1 MAQQIINIGTVA
13 NDGTGDPIRD
23 AFDKVN
29 DNTLELYAGQSLSLA
44 SDILTLTRADGTT
57 STVDLSTYLD
67 EDARAISSGTLN
79 GSTGIVTFTRDDAST
94 FTLDL
99 SALLDD
105 TNLVTSVNGQTGAVT
120 LDLDDVIA
128 DDSITEVKLD
138 ASNTPLNDQV
148 LTYDSSTGGFTWRS
162 DYFPGTDNT
171 TIESDNGT
179 FGVVDNVDLPGT
191 GKVGIPKGTTAQ
203 RPGSPSAGMFR
214 YNTTT
219 GEFEGYTTEWGAIG
233 GGGAT
238 IYVDTFTG
246 DGSTVAFTA
255 SQSISTENNTQIYID
270 GVYQSKDNYS
280 TSGTTVT
287 FTTAPPNGSA
297 VEMIHV
303 KAIALTT
310 VADDYITN
318 AMLQDDV
325 VSYEKIDDEFKTSD
339 VLTAGATV
347 DVDFDPAQVFT
358 LTPNQNTTLN
368 ITNPKVGITK
378 SVIMTGAGGSYTL
391 AFTVGGA
398 SGTFNLIAGEYDD
411 TSATKNLIQII
422 CVSATEFWYSISQIA
437 S

>member
-67 EDARAISSGTLN
+67 EDSRAIASGTIN
-79 GSTGIVTFTRDDAST
+79 GSGIVTFTRDDAST

-99 SALLDD
+99 SSLLDD

-120 LDLDDVIA
+120 LDLEDVIA

-214 YNTTT
+214 YNTET

-255 SQSISTENNTQIYID
+255 SQSIDIENNTQIYID
-270 GVYQSKDNYS
+270 GVYQSKSNYS

-297 VEMIHV
+297 IEMIHV
-303 KAIALTT
+303 KAVALTT
-310 VADDYITN
+310 VADDSIT
-318 AMLQDDV
+318 
-325 VSYEKIDDEFKTSD
+325 YEKLDARFTEKQDITATSGTVNLDTASYSIFEFTSS
-339 VLTAGATV
+339 LTGA
-347 DVDFDPAQVFT
+347 
-358 LTPNQNTTLN
+358 TTLN
-368 ITNPKVGITK
+368 VQNMKKGQAIDI
-378 SVIMTGAGGSYTL
+378 ILTGAQTITFSSDFST
-391 AFTVGGA
+391 
-398 SGTFNLIAGEYDD
+398 STFNKLAAVDYDGANTNHIVVYCIDDNDSDAILNYIVAPYTSD
-411 TSATKNLIQII
+411 TTP
-422 CVSATEFWYSISQIA
+422 
-437 S
+437 

>member
-29 DNTLELYAGQSLSLA
+29 DNTLELYSGQSLSLA

-79 GSTGIVTFTRDDAST
+79 SSTGIVTFTRDDAST

-120 LDLDDVIA
+120 LDLEDVIA

-238 IYVDTFTG
+238 IYVDTSTG

-255 SQSISTENNTQIYID
+255 SQSIDIENNTQIYID
-270 GVYQSKDNYS
+270 GVYQSKSNYS

-303 KAIALTT
+303 KSIALTT
-310 VADDYITN
+310 VADDSIT
-318 AMLQDDV
+318 
-325 VSYEKIDDEFKTSD
+325 YEKLDSRFTEKQDITATSGTVNLDTASYSIFEFTSS
-339 VLTAGATV
+339 LTGA
-347 DVDFDPAQVFT
+347 
-358 LTPNQNTTLN
+358 TTLN
-368 ITNPKVGITK
+368 VQNMKKGQAIDI
-378 SVIMTGAGGSYTL
+378 ILTGAQTITFSSDFSTSTFNKLAAVDYDGANTNHIVVYCIDDNDSDAILNYIVASYT
-391 AFTVGGA
+391 
-398 SGTFNLIAGEYDD
+398 SD
-411 TSATKNLIQII
+411 TTP
-422 CVSATEFWYSISQIA
+422 
-437 S
+437 